1 MFKHKNLDKKSLIDK
16 ACRHAY
22 RLLGSCS
29 ICPRICKVN
38 RCKDQKG
45 FCKTGLSALVH
56 SYLPHYGEEP
66 PISGDRGSGT
76 VFFSRCN
83 LQCVYCQNYK
93 FSQNESGKPVTPGD
107 LAEFML
113 KLQTLG
119 CHNINLVTP
128 THVMPQILMAL
139 NIAVDNGL
147 NIPIIYN
154 TSGYEL
160 PEMIELLDGIIDIYL
175 TDMRYGDDSQASKYS
190 NARNYTHYNR
200 ESLKEMF
207 RQVGNVELDSAGIIK
222 KGVIVRHLVL
232 PDNISGTEEVMRF
245 ISKDVSSELFV
256 SLMSQY
262 TPCYKANEY
271 VELSKGLSP
280 EEYVYAEEIMHKYGL
295 HNGWIQENSSSQ
307 EFLGTNIESIDN
319 GQSK

>member
-1 MFKHKNLDKKSLIDK
+1 
-16 ACRHAY
+16 
-22 RLLGSCS
+22 
-29 ICPRICKVN
+29 
-38 RCKDQKG
+38 
-45 FCKTGLSALVH
+45 
-56 SYLPHYGEEP
+56 
-66 PISGDRGSGT
+66 
-76 VFFSRCN
+76 
-83 LQCVYCQNYK
+83 
-93 FSQNESGKPVTPGD
+93 
-107 LAEFML
+107 ML